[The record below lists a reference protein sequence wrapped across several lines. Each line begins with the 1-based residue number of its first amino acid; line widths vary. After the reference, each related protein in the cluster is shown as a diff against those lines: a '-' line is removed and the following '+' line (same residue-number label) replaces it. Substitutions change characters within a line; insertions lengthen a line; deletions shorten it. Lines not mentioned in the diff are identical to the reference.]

1 MRGAWA
7 IFFSMTIAGTIA
19 VVTGAT
25 EGIGRATAFALGE
38 AGARIALC
46 SRRERQVQEA
56 VTALRAAN
64 VEAAGTVCDVGDPAQ
79 VEAFADFVIGELS
92 EPSVLVNNAGIG
104 WFGAF
109 TEMPL
114 EAWDRLMATNVRSLF
129 LVTRAFLP
137 GMIRRGRGDVVN
149 VASLAARNPVAGG
162 VAYAASKHAVL
173 GFSRSLLL
181 EVRKHG
187 IRVIAVCP
195 GSVAS
200 PSFSRSSRERDPAKM
215 LAPDDVARAIVS
227 TLTLPPERATV
238 SELDIRPANP

>member
-1 MRGAWA
+1 
-7 IFFSMTIAGTIA
+7 MTLTSTVA

-38 AGARIALC
+38 AGARIAIC
-46 SRRERQVQEA
+46 SRRERQVQET
-56 VTALRAAN
+56 VNALRAAN
-64 VEAAGTVCDVGDPAQ
+64 VDAAGTTCDVGNEAQ
-79 VEAFADFVIGELS
+79 VQVFADFVMARLG

-104 WFGAF
+104 WFGSL

-114 EAWDRLMATNVRSLF
+114 EAWDGLMATNVRSLF
-129 LVTRAFLP
+129 LLTRAFLP
-137 GMIRRGRGDVVN
+137 GMIKRGRGDVVN
-149 VASLAARNPVAGG
+149 VASLAARNPLAGG

-187 IRVIAVCP
+187 IRVIAICP

-200 PSFSRSSRERDPAKM
+200 PSFSKASRERDPAKM
-215 LAPDDVARAIVS
+215 LTPDDVARAIVS
-227 TLTLPPERATV
+227 TLALPPERATV

>member
-1 MRGAWA
+1 
-7 IFFSMTIAGTIA
+7 MTLAGTIA

-38 AGARIALC
+38 AGARLAIC
-46 SRRERQVQEA
+46 SRQEQRVQVT
-56 VTALRAAN
+56 VSSLRAAN
-64 VEAAGTVCDVGDPAQ
+64 VEVVGRACDVGDPDQ
-79 VEAFADFVIGELS
+79 VEAFTELVMHQLGS
-92 EPSVLVNNAGIG
+92 PSILVNNAGIG

-109 TEMPL
+109 TDMPL
-114 EAWDRLMATNVRSLF
+114 EAWDRLMATNLRSLF

-137 GMIRRGRGDVVN
+137 GMIERGRGDVVN

-187 IRVIAVCP
+187 IRVIAICP

-227 TLTLPPERATV
+227 TLALPPERATV

>member
-1 MRGAWA
+1 
-7 IFFSMTIAGTIA
+7 MTITGTVA

-25 EGIGRATAFALGE
+25 EGIGRATAFALGQ
-38 AGARIALC
+38 AGARVAIC
-46 SRRERQVQEA
+46 SRNSQRVEE
-56 VTALRAAN
+56 TLEALRAAGI
-64 VEAAGTVCDVGDPAQ
+64 EAAGTACDVGNPEHVDAL
-79 VEAFADFVIGELS
+79 ADLVTRQLGQAS
-92 EPSVLVNNAGIG
+92 MLVNNAGIG
-104 WFGAF
+104 WFGSF

-114 EAWDRLMATNVRSLF
+114 DAWDGLMATNVRSLF

-137 GMIRRGRGDVVN
+137 GMIKRGRGDVVN
-149 VASLAARNPVAGG
+149 VASLAGRNPVPGA

-200 PSFSRSSRERDPAKM
+200 PSFSKSSRERDPGKM
-215 LAPDDVARAIVS
+215 LAPDDVAHAIVS
-227 TLTLPPERATV
+227 TLALPPERATV